1 MSTVIEPTQ
10 AEVSWLR
17 CQLDKGMFS
26 DEVAVTYPPKGPWQK
41 SVFEPLSWG
50 QPWDSGLGRHL
61 LHGRLAFVDRKRHL
75 RIGLVVC
82 CVLLDFGIPVRSI
95 IW

>member
-26 DEVAVTYPPKGPWQK
+26 DEVAVTYPPQGPWQK
-41 SVFEPLSWG
+41 SVFVDAYLVEG
-50 QPWDSGLGRHL
+50 TIGGIGRVRVKTIRRDGSL
-61 LHGRLAFVDRKRHL
+61 LAV
-75 RIGLVVC
+75 
-82 CVLLDFGIPVRSI
+82 IPSSYQDIVI
-95 IW
+95 VQAEDITTE

>member
-26 DEVAVTYPPKGPWQK
+26 DEVAVTYPPQGPWQK
-41 SVFEPLSWG
+41 SVFVDAYLVEG
-50 QPWDSGLGRHL
+50 TIGGIGRVRVKTIRRDGSL
-61 LHGRLAFVDRKRHL
+61 LAV
-75 RIGLVVC
+75 
-82 CVLLDFGIPVRSI
+82 IPSSYQDIVI
-95 IW
+95 VQAEDITAE